1 MYHVYLFFCSF
12 SPFLPFPS
20 SDLYVWLPDTEW
32 IWLGWRL
39 LVLLFPGIRRFFK
52 GAPSIGVRRAVPA
65 CSLRMIRMFSMQLG
79 FFEWKIRDGG
89 KEIDDA
95 VPMSTATCISPS
107 VRFAGQAPCLPWQK
121 KQNRGRKI
129 FFALSL
135 FFPFLARNRFGV
147 VELWSTV
154 YMTPRFPYIFLEIV
168 WEKRKAKSSHKIQ
181 KALSIDFWLYCYLFL
196 FFFLFGFLCLQNN
209 VFRSYIRIYYLPNVL
224 IDLVLTHAHIH
235 TYTHTHTIFSLG
247 HNKGT
252 GILSNSFL
260 YILVWE

>member
-1 MYHVYLFFCSF
+1 MTKKKKKKTEGVKFFF
-12 SPFLPFPS
+12 
-20 SDLYVWLPDTEW
+20 T
-32 IWLGWRL
+32 
-39 LVLLFPGIRRFFK
+39 
-52 GAPSIGVRRAVPA
+52 
-65 CSLRMIRMFSMQLG
+65 
-79 FFEWKIRDGG
+79 
-89 KEIDDA
+89 
-95 VPMSTATCISPS
+95 
-107 VRFAGQAPCLPWQK
+107 
-121 KQNRGRKI
+121 
-129 FFALSL
+129 LSL

-235 TYTHTHTIFSLG
+235 TYTHNILPWSQQEDWDTFKQFSLYSG
-247 HNKGT
+247 M
-252 GILSNSFL
+252 GINFNH
-260 YILVWE
+260 VPTE